1 MKRDR
6 QAAIL
11 QLIAHNSITT
21 QEELAAKLNQAG
33 FVVTQATVSRD
44 IRDLRLIKVVGPNG
58 QPHYAVKSYGKAE
71 DEESAAAKYL
81 AVLTEAYVSSACAG
95 NILVVKTATGMAM
108 AVAASIDTLGWTDV
122 IGSIAGDD
130 TIFLAVATKED
141 CAAIKERLDRIV
153 KR

>member
-11 QLIAHNSITT
+11 QLIAHNNITT

-44 IRDLRLIKVVGPNG
+44 IRDLRLIKVVGTNG
-58 QPHYAVKSYGKAE
+58 QPHYAVKSFGSS
-71 DEESAAAKYL
+71 DEEDSAAARYL
-81 AVLTEAYVSSACAG
+81 AVLSEAYVSSACAG
-95 NILVVKTATGMAM
+95 NILVVKTATGMAT
-108 AVAASIDTLGWTDV
+108 AVAASIDTLGWNDV

-130 TIFLAVATKED
+130 TIFLATAAVED

>member
-11 QLIAHNSITT
+11 QLIAHNNITT

-44 IRDLRLIKVVGPNG
+44 IRDLRLIKVVGTNG
-58 QPHYAVKSYGKAE
+58 QPHYAVKSFGSS
-71 DEESAAAKYL
+71 DEEDSAAARYL
-81 AVLTEAYVSSACAG
+81 AVLSEAYVSSACAG

-108 AVAASIDTLGWTDV
+108 AVAASIDTLGWNDV

-130 TIFLAVATKED
+130 TIFLATAVVED

>member
-11 QLIAHNSITT
+11 QLIAHNNITT

-44 IRDLRLIKVVGPNG
+44 IRDLRLIKVVGTNG
-58 QPHYAVKSYGKAE
+58 QPHYAVKSFGSS
-71 DEESAAAKYL
+71 DEEDSAAARYL
-81 AVLTEAYVSSACAG
+81 AVLSEAYVSSACAG
-95 NILVVKTATGMAM
+95 NIQVVKTATGMAM
-108 AVAASIDTLGWTDV
+108 AVAASIDTLGWNDV

-130 TIFLAVATKED
+130 TIFLATAAVED

>member
-11 QLIAHNSITT
+11 QLIAHNNITT

-44 IRDLRLIKVVGPNG
+44 IRDLRLIKVVGTNG
-58 QPHYAVKSYGKAE
+58 QPHYAVKSFGSS
-71 DEESAAAKYL
+71 DEEDSAAARYL
-81 AVLTEAYVSSACAG
+81 AVLSEAYVSSACAG

-108 AVAASIDTLGWTDV
+108 AVAASIDTLGWNDV

-130 TIFLAVATKED
+130 TIFLATAAVEN

>member
-11 QLIAHNSITT
+11 QLIAHNNIAT

-44 IRDLRLIKVVGPNG
+44 IRDLRLIKVVGPSG
-58 QPHYAVKSYGKAE
+58 QPRYAVKSYSKPEEE
-71 DEESAAAKYL
+71 DSATARYL
-81 AVLTEAYVSSACAG
+81 AVLTEGYVSAACAG
-95 NILVVKTATGMAM
+95 NLLVVKTATGMAM
-108 AVAASIDTLGWTDV
+108 AVAASIDTMGWNDV
-122 IGSIAGDD
+122 VGSIAGDD
-130 TIFLAVATKED
+130 TIFLATETPED
-141 CAAIKERLDRIV
+141 SRAIKERLDQIV

>member
-11 QLIAHNSITT
+11 QLIAHNNITT

-33 FVVTQATVSRD
+33 YVVTQATVSRD

-58 QPHYAVKSYGKAE
+58 QPRYAVKSYAKPEEE
-71 DEESAAAKYL
+71 DSAAARYL
-81 AVLTEAYVSSACAG
+81 AVLSEAFVSATSAG
-95 NILVVKTATGMAM
+95 NLLIVKTATGMAM
-108 AVAASIDTLGWTDV
+108 AVAAAIDMLGWNDV

-130 TIFLAVATKED
+130 TIFLAAQTPED
-141 CAAIKERLDRIV
+141 SHAIKERLDQIV